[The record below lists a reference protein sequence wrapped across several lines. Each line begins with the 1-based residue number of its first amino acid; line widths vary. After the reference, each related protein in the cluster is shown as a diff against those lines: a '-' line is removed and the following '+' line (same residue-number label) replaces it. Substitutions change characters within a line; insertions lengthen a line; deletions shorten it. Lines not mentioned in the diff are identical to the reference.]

1 MVAAI
6 DSKISFVDLPD
17 LSSFYTKTES
27 DAAFTTSA
35 EVIESVMNTCK
46 ICISQG
52 DRHLS

>member
-6 DSKISFVDLPD
+6 ESKVASIDLPD

-35 EVIESVMNTCK
+35 EAIESVMNTCK
-46 ICISQG
+46 ICISQ
-52 DRHLS
+52 